1 MTVFIPKNNLQT
13 ACYLKAHNHEYRA
26 CAKRSTFEKTCE
38 EFQVDRTWRRNV
50 HIYNMQSS
58 GSNRQSRRLSKQH
71 GEQPRDEGEV
81 GKIHGGK
88 RTETCCSL
96 SAILRYCARA
106 PKQPSTVAR

>member
-50 HIYNMQSS
+50 HIHIM
-58 GSNRQSRRLSKQH
+58 
-71 GEQPRDEGEV
+71 
-81 GKIHGGK
+81 
-88 RTETCCSL
+88 
-96 SAILRYCARA
+96 
-106 PKQPSTVAR
+106 